1 MAQSSTIDQIR
12 QARDN
17 ALAALKS
24 AIKAVS
30 KKIELTT
37 DSDDE
42 LEAQLEALMDQREA
56 IEAAATDAVLALPQ
70 VIAAAAKL
78 NALSAEMKATA
89 QELPIATNA
98 LTKTAA
104 VLALGQQFS
113 EVLASGTQGP
123 GDGPKA

>member
-17 ALAALKS
+17 ALAALGS

-30 KKIELTT
+30 RKIERTT

-123 GDGPKA
+123 GDAPKA

>member
-30 KKIELTT
+30 RKIERTT

-123 GDGPKA
+123 GDTPKA